1 MNEWINELRFAVYFS
16 KEVAVKIFGK
26 INITIVSYSI
36 NNKNISIWYSRSNGN
51 SAKHVFLKNIYKAL
65 PLSEK
70 CPNTEFFLACIF
82 RIWTEYGHLLCKTP
96 CSVQIRENIDQKKLS
111 IWTFFAQCTIDL
123 NLEEITK
130 RFQIYSD
137 LWIRATALNHFLGEI
152 PLLRKIP

>member
-1 MNEWINELRFAVYFS
+1 MNQWINELRFAVYFS

-51 SAKHVFLKNIYKAL
+51 SAKYVFLKNIYKAL
-65 PLSEK
+65 PLREK
-70 CPNTEFFLACIF
+70 CPNTEFFLVCIF
-82 RIWTEYGHLLCKTP
+82 RIWTEYGHWLRKTP

-111 IWTFFAQCTIDL
+111 IWTFFEQCTIDL
-123 NLEEITK
+123 NLEEIRK

-137 LWIRATALNHFLGEI
+137 LWTRATALNHFLGEI
-152 PLLRKIP
+152 PLRKIP

>member
-51 SAKHVFLKNIYKAL
+51 SAKYVFLKNIYKAL
-65 PLSEK
+65 PLREK
-70 CPNTEFFLACIF
+70 CPNTEFFLVCIF
-82 RIWTEYGHLLCKTP
+82 RIWTEYGHWLRKTP

-111 IWTFFAQCTIDL
+111 VWTFFAQCTIDL
-123 NLEEITK
+123 NLEEIRK

-137 LWIRATALNHFLGEI
+137 LWIRATALNHFLGET
-152 PLLRKIP
+152 PLRKIP